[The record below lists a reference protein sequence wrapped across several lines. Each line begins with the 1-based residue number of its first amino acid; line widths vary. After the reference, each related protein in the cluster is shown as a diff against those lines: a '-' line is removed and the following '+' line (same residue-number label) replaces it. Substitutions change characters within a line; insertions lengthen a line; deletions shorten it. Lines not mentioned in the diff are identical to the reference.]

1 MDILEAVAIEF
12 PCRQCGDRYEITLK
26 QVLLSQHMLHEGCPG
41 PAHFATECPPLYY
54 TDLVDRELLEDLRQ
68 TWQRLE
74 EKARAAG
81 GERILWGSHNRH
93 KSP

>member
-12 PCRQCGDRYEITLK
+12 PCRACGDRYEITLE
-26 QVLLSQHMLHEGCPG
+26 QVLLSKQMLHEGCPV
-41 PAHFATECPPLYY
+41 PTLFATECPPPYY
-54 TDLVDRELLEDLRQ
+54 ADLVDRELIEELRQ

-81 GERILWGSHNRH
+81 GELILWSSQNRR
-93 KSP
+93 